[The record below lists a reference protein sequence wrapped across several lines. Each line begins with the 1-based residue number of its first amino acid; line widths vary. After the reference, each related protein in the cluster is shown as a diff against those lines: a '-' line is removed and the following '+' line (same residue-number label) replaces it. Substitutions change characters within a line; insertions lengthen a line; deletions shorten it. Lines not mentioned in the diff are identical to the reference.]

1 VVSGQRSAALS
12 KLEHGAPNMKRRE
25 EWRPILEAEIKRWSA
40 KSCAELLSELSDERC
55 YEIEREGKN
64 YQVEV
69 HLFENTNT
77 YLLLGVSVDDGSIPA
92 SFSPLSSSFR
102 TAKE

>member
-1 VVSGQRSAALS
+1 
-12 KLEHGAPNMKRRE
+12 MKQRE

-40 KSCAELLSELSDERC
+40 KSAEELLSELSDEQC
-55 YEIEREGKN
+55 YDIEWAGKN
-64 YQVEV
+64 YQIEV

-77 YLLLGVSVDDGSIPA
+77 YLLVGVSVDDGSITA

-102 TAKE
+102 TTK